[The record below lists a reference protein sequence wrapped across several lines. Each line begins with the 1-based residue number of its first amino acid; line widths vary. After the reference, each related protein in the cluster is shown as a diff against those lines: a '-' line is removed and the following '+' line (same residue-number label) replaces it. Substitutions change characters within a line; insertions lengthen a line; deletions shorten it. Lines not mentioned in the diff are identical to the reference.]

1 MLETKLNKCTLC
13 HATCTPSQN
22 WLVEVF
28 YKQIEKSI
36 SESLNVQILVAGPIG
51 CVRSNQ
57 CESVVKRAKVF
68 SRQFCAGIENRQ
80 GPQWLAGVLR
90 HNRLCPRFS
99 IVTIILARAS
109 RPHTAILSR
118 VMESDAHCNMFPH
131 CREWWGARTDD
142 TTTGIVVGR
151 IEKQQINETMRHHQR
166 QSAKLGQHWISPK
179 HCQQNQYRVGEV
191 MLCSWMWIGISLG

>member
-1 MLETKLNKCTLC
+1 M
-13 HATCTPSQN
+13 
-22 WLVEVF
+22 
-28 YKQIEKSI
+28 
-36 SESLNVQILVAGPIG
+36 AGSIG

-109 RPHTAILSR
+109 TQQYVLYLYVTQLYPI
-118 VMESDAHCNMFPH
+118 VPPHCNMYSH

-166 QSAKLGQHWISPK
+166 QSAKPGQHWISPK